1 MAVMAEWHG
10 RSWEVSPWRL
20 AALAGLS
27 TSLKLKKDTNED
39 KDGGNPTNVKGY
51 EAQGLSFDYEAST
64 AAGGDPRAEFEAWQ
78 RLVGQTA
85 PFYLGGRRVGPG
97 RSQPGGGSLG
107 DGAFSNQGRMLLAK
121 ISLKFEQ
128 NGPLSLQSTRGPA
141 GIGTSRSVVSAARVG
156 PSAAE
161 KAARK

>member
-85 PFYLGGRRVGPG
+85 PFYLGGRRFGPS
-97 RSQPGGGSLG
+97 RIQLVEVSLG
-107 DGAFSNQGRMLLAK
+107 DVTFSNQGRMLLAK

-128 NGPLSLQSTRGPA
+128 NGPLSLQSTREPA

>member
-51 EAQGLSFDYEAST
+51 EAQSLSFDYEAST

-85 PFYLGGRRVGPG
+85 PFYLGGRRFGLSRIQLVEV
-97 RSQPGGGSLG
+97 SLG
-107 DGAFSNQGRMLLAK
+107 DVTFSNQGRMLLAK

-128 NGPLSLQSTRGPA
+128 NGPLSLQSTREPA